1 MDYTLRYKR
10 KLPHFQPE
18 EGVFFVTFRL
28 AFGLPVKYLG
38 AINRYRDVLNA
49 RYENQDTQPET
60 KTVIKKKLFA
70 YEDELYPLCGSG
82 VSLTDKP
89 AVAELL
95 CEHIQSNH
103 NILYYLYC
111 YTVMPN
117 HVHILLKPGK
127 VDNEQVS
134 LSDIVR
140 SLKGGSARKI
150 NSLLNRSGTLWHRE
164 YWDYWLRNQQ
174 ELVNIME
181 YIRNN
186 PVQAELVSEVDKWK
200 WTWINPDLWD
210 S

>member
-82 VSLTDKP
+82 VSLTDNP

-103 NILYYLYC
+103 NVLYYLYC

-117 HVHILLKPGK
+117 HVHILLKPSK
-127 VDNEQVS
+127 VDKEQVS

-150 NSLLNRSGTLWHRE
+150 NLILNRSGTLWHRE

-186 PVQAELVSEVDKWK
+186 PVQAGLVSEVDYWK